1 MTNTDKNDFNATIG
15 NTVLSDA
22 LYIQEG
28 NLLIS
33 EFLEDEINANR
44 TEVYPKKSYGCNGV
58 YSVENLRYHYSWD
71 WLMPVV
77 KEIKE
82 LKIEEFSK
90 KKPIMS
96 ALMDVDID
104 ILWTSVVAFLKW
116 YEVSERQQIT
126 EEYFCC
132 GDN

>member
-22 LYIQEG
+22 LYIKEG

-90 KKPIMS
+90 KKPVMS

-116 YEVSERQQIT
+116 YEVSER
-126 EEYFCC
+126 
-132 GDN
+132 